1 MQITNLRIDRFGLW
15 NDLDLA
21 LNGGGVSVI
30 AGPNETG
37 KSTLLRFLR
46 GVLYGFTNEPAGVGG
61 GVALRHE
68 GRHCTVER
76 HRMADGRDSL
86 SVEGFHRLGPDA
98 EIVRELVAGTSRSV
112 FENVFA
118 LGLVE
123 LQQLSALHI
132 EETAARL
139 YGVSLGAE
147 GKRLLAALH
156 QTDVAQRTFLDGEKN
171 TGRLVELLAAGERRR
186 GEVESAA
193 ARRDQY
199 DRLIISKQETRDRIA
214 ELNARRHGMESQ
226 FRGHRYMER
235 IWEPWNQVREFQNE
249 LCELPD
255 CGDIPAD
262 GLQRLRKINDELQSE
277 RRCRQ
282 SVLREIDQLKL
293 RRREARPDAE
303 TRRAV
308 AMLHKALAK
317 REQIETDES
326 ELSQAEQAEAESRN
340 RRDRKLSDLGDG
352 WSAERLQK
360 VDNSPSAQQEF
371 LNAARTYQNA
381 QVRRGRFRKQFQK
394 TTQGY
399 NRLRTTLAEKMK
411 SLGGQSID
419 DAIAAETARLD
430 NVGRVGELELKE
442 VELKQRR
449 NGIRGSIDEVQKLS
463 LVPMWFIWVL
473 WFFAA
478 TGGLVALIGL
488 FSSATSNLLA
498 GLILCLSG
506 LTGLGMAWG
515 LKHHTNAS
523 SRSDIGKKKSRLFD
537 VEHQLAETRKQ
548 MAGPSNDDDL
558 QAKAK
563 AVAERCAFLKQLQ
576 RDQARVDRLN
586 KRCIQLRNR
595 KGTVLQSFGT
605 ARAQWTDT
613 LNAIGLPET
622 LKLSEAFD
630 NWHRVQEAN
639 SAFNDW
645 QANRVERDRLRQ
657 LSSARRAKIAAAA
670 KTLQIQIPTDSDL
683 STQLEICDA
692 KLEQWNADHPDLSA
706 LKQEYHKRRGEA
718 VEYRDRVRNLKRDYR
733 NILQSANARNIDDF
747 ERLAATAIRKRE
759 IEESLAQAQDDLR
772 IAAETEPELAV
783 VEDDLLQF
791 DPEENADCIQAL
803 EAELADLQSDL
814 QRAHEEL
821 GGLTEAMTRLESEAD
836 SPRSRFDAIR
846 EAGLLRETTHTWLA
860 GELTRQS
867 LEQLRDR
874 FERDKQPAVLQT
886 ASGFFAQLTDDRYS
900 RLWAPLGKRSL
911 CADDADGR
919 TWNIE
924 CLSGGTR
931 EQIFLALRLALV
943 REYAD
948 RDVHLPLIL
957 DDVLVNF
964 DRARTEAAVETLI
977 DLAADGQQIVF
988 LTCHQHIEEMFA
1000 RRGIEAVQ
1008 LPAIHAERQRRIAG

>member
-46 GVLYGFTNEPAGVGG
+46 GVLYGFGNEPAGIGG
-61 GVALRHE
+61 SVELRHK
-68 GRHCTVER
+68 GRHCNVER
-76 HRMADGRDSL
+76 HRMTDGRESL
-86 SVEGFHRLGPDA
+86 SVEGFHRLGPDD
-98 EIVRELVAGTSRSV
+98 EILRELVAGTSRSV

-118 LGLVE
+118 VGLVE

-147 GKRLLAALH
+147 GKRLLAALNH
-156 QTDVAQRTFLDGEKN
+156 TDVAQRTLIDGEHR
-171 TGRLVELLAAGERRR
+171 TGRLVELLAVGERRR
-186 GEVESAA
+186 SEAESAA
-193 ARRDQY
+193 ERRDQY
-199 DRLIISKQETRDRIA
+199 DRLLVTKRETRERIA

-226 FRGHRYMER
+226 LRGHRFMER
-235 IWEPWNQVREFQNE
+235 IWEPWNQVREYQNQ
-249 LCELPD
+249 LHKLPD

-262 GLQRLRKINDELQSE
+262 GLQRLRAINDELQSE

-293 RRREARPDAE
+293 RRREARPDAA

-308 AMLHKALAK
+308 AMLNKALAK
-317 REQIETDES
+317 REQIEADEAA
-326 ELSQAEQAEAESRN
+326 LSRAEKAEAVSRS
-340 RRDRKLSDLGDG
+340 RRDNQLSVLGDG
-352 WSAERLQK
+352 WSAERLQQ
-360 VDNSPSAQQEF
+360 VDTSASAQQEF
-371 LNAARTYQNA
+371 LNAARIYQNA
-381 QVRRGRFRKQFQK
+381 QVRRGRFRKQYQK
-394 TTQGY
+394 TTQGH
-399 NRLRTTLAEKMK
+399 NRLRATLAERLK
-411 SLGGQSID
+411 SLNGQSID
-419 DAIAAETARLD
+419 DAIEAESARLD

-463 LVPMWFIWVL
+463 LVPAWFIWVL
-473 WFFAA
+473 WFFAVA
-478 TGGLVALIGL
+478 GGLVALIGL

-515 LKHHTNAS
+515 LKHHTDAS

-558 QAKAK
+558 QARAK
-563 AVAERCAFLKQLQ
+563 AVAERLASLKQLQ
-576 RDQARVDRLN
+576 RDQDRLDRLN

-595 KGTVLQSFGT
+595 KTTVLQDFGT
-605 ARAQWTDT
+605 ARANWTDT
-613 LNAIGLPET
+613 LNAIGLTET
-622 LKLSEAFD
+622 LKLSVAFE
-630 NWHRVQEAN
+630 NWQRVQEAN
-639 SAFNDW
+639 DAFDDW
-645 QANRVERDRLRQ
+645 RAKRDEWERLSQ
-657 LSSARRAKIAAAA
+657 LSATRREKIESAARTLKI
-670 KTLQIQIPTDSDL
+670 QFPSDDDL
-683 STQLEICDA
+683 SNQLDICA
-692 KLEQWNADHPDLSA
+692 SKLERWNADHPDYST

-718 VEYRDRVRNLKRDYR
+718 AEYRDRIRALKREYR
-733 NILQSANARNIDDF
+733 DILQSANARNIDDF

-759 IEESLAQAQDDLR
+759 IEELLAQTQEDLR
-772 IAAETEPELAV
+772 VAAETEPELAV
-783 VEDDLLQF
+783 VEDDLVQF
-791 DPEENADCIQAL
+791 DPEENADCIEAL

-821 GGLTEAMTRLESEAD
+821 GGLTEAMSRLENEPHAS
-836 SPRSRFDAIR
+836 RSRFEAIR
-846 EAGLLRETTHTWLA
+846 EASLLRDTTHEWLA

-867 LEQLRDR
+867 LEQLRNR

-886 ASGFFAQLTDDRYS
+886 ASRFFAQLTDDRYA

-911 CADDADGR
+911 CADDADGK
-919 TWNIE
+919 TWDIE
-924 CLSGGTR
+924 SLSGGTR

-943 REYAD
+943 REYAE

-964 DRARTEAAVETLI
+964 DRARTEAAVETLV